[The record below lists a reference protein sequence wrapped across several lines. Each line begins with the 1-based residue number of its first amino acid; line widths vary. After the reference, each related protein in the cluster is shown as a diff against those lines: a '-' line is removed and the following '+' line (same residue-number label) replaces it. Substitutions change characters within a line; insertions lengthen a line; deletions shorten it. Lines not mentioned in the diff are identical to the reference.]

1 MSSPAPTPVPVRSF
15 SLVWL
20 VPLIALMAS
29 GWLVYRQFRETGPV
43 IAIEFAN
50 GAGIQAGKTP
60 LIYKG
65 IVVGLVHTVAINEKL
80 DGVTVE
86 VALEPGAAPLAVE
99 GSEFWLVH
107 PEIGFTGVK
116 GLETLLSGE
125 QLRVHPGNGAP
136 AQRFKALPKA
146 PAKEAFVA
154 GRQFV
159 LRSDKLGSLNPGA
172 PVFYREVKVGTVE
185 DHRLADDATHVLITV
200 NIFEPYDRLV
210 RPDSRFWNA
219 GGLSMKLGLLGAQV
233 HSNSL
238 ESLVAGGV
246 AFATPD
252 TSPAAEA
259 AAEHTVFDLH
269 EDADKAW
276 LKWAPKIA
284 LPPAGK

>member
-1 MSSPAPTPVPVRSF
+1 MSSPAESPTPARSF

-20 VPLIALMAS
+20 VPLIALVAS
-29 GWLVYRQFRETGPV
+29 GWLILRQFKENGPV

-65 IVVGLVHTVAINEKL
+65 IVVGLVQAVTMNKGL

-99 GSEFWLVH
+99 GSEFWLLQ

-116 GLETLLSGE
+116 GLETLLSGA
-125 QLRVHPGNGAP
+125 QLKVHPGSGAP
-136 AQRFKALPKA
+136 ARRFKALSKA
-146 PAKEAFVA
+146 PAKEAYVA
-154 GRQFV
+154 GRQFI

-172 PVFYREVKVGTVE
+172 PVFYREVKVGAV
-185 DHRLADDATHVLITV
+185 DSHRLADDATHVLVTINV
-200 NIFEPYDRLV
+200 FEPYDRLV
-210 RPDSRFWNA
+210 RPDTRFWNA
-219 GGLSMKLGLLGAQV
+219 GGISMKVGLLGAQV

-252 TSPAAEA
+252 HPAAGEPA
-259 AAEHTVFDLH
+259 GEQTVFDLH
-269 EDADKAW
+269 DDADKAW
-276 LKWAPKIA
+276 LKWAPKIN
-284 LPPAGK
+284 LKPAAN